1 MIPMKRRFDYKEETL
16 RHNIS
21 SLSLNTIED
30 MEVPLI
36 FVQSMSSEG
45 GGGRFFYIEIY
56 QSPLLTMNLQEIH

>member
-36 FVQSMSSEG
+36 FV
-45 GGGRFFYIEIY
+45 
-56 QSPLLTMNLQEIH
+56 